1 LVLQGHYKLLL
12 TGDQKEHASSVFH
25 FNAKKVLSDA
35 LSYAWIQAVDQYL
48 KGIGQPLHKV
58 LEASSFL
65 LD

>member
-1 LVLQGHYKLLL
+1 
-12 TGDQKEHASSVFH
+12 VF
-25 FNAKKVLSDA
+25 SDA